1 MKNQSRSLWRRAVA
15 ILVMALLLFA
25 VFPNAMAQG
34 ADPSD
39 AVLAP
44 VTEAP
49 WLAHPGTTPEPADH
63 GDDHQPN
70 AASGAAETVLPPP
83 GGQDATQT
91 ASVLPAVLGLGDST
105 TLRVLLIGTDAYT
118 VKQRGRSDTM
128 LLFQINVQT
137 GQIRLVSFLRDLYVK
152 IPGHGKTRLNA
163 AYVFGGAELLKQ
175 TLLNNFG
182 VTVDRTVAVN
192 FSLMVQVIDQ
202 IGGVTVDVSTSE
214 RKQLNSILKYY
225 NTQNGYPKNDQLL
238 ESAGEQTLTGKQALC
253 YSRIRKIDSDFQR
266 VGRQRK
272 VIEAAYAR
280 LRQLDALAL
289 GNLVMRV
296 LPQIWTDMT
305 LADAASLVPVLL
317 KLGDVN
323 WDSLTVP
330 VNGGYSSQNIAG
342 MDVLVPSLDRN
353 RDAIAQFL
361 Q

>member
-49 WLAHPGTTPEPADH
+49 WLAHPGTTPEPADN
-63 GDDHQPN
+63 GDDHQLN

-83 GGQDATQT
+83 GGQEAAPSTG
-91 ASVLPAVLGLGDST
+91 VLPAVLGLGDSN

>member
-1 MKNQSRSLWRRAVA
+1 
-15 ILVMALLLFA
+15 
-25 VFPNAMAQG
+25 
-34 ADPSD
+34 
-39 AVLAP
+39 
-44 VTEAP
+44 
-49 WLAHPGTTPEPADH
+49 
-63 GDDHQPN
+63 
-70 AASGAAETVLPPP
+70 
-83 GGQDATQT
+83 
-91 ASVLPAVLGLGDST
+91 
-105 TLRVLLIGTDAYT
+105 
-118 VKQRGRSDTM
+118 M

-202 IGGVTVDVSTSE
+202 IGGVTVDVSASE

-266 VGRQRK
+266 VNRQRK

-280 LRQLDALAL
+280 LRQLDALTL
-289 GNLVMRV
+289 GNLVLQV

-317 KLGDVN
+317 SLGDVN

-330 VNGGYSSQNIAG
+330 VSNGYSSQNIAG